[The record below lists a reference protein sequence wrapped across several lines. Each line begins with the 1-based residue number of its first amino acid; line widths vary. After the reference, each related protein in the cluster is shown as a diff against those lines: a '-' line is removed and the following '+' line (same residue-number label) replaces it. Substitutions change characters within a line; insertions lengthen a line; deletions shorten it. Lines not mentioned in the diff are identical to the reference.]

1 MIKLSIIIATY
12 NRAEFLIRTL
22 TSLKNQTLENSLFE
36 IVVVNNNCKDNTS
49 ELFEEFAANNST
61 LNLKMVRETM
71 QGLSHA
77 RNCGLAESKGEYI
90 AIIDDDEEVNG
101 GFAEG
106 YYSFFEG
113 HPDVA
118 ACGGKVVPLYEFP
131 APKWLSPYSE
141 RPIAGQ
147 LDLGSEIKP
156 FTGKRY
162 PGGGNM
168 GIRRS
173 AIEKY
178 GSFNTEL
185 GRTGSSPM
193 GGEEKELFERLRAGG
208 EKIYYIPDSI
218 IYHIIPEAKL
228 TREYFE
234 RLSYMI
240 GVSERVRTQS
250 QGKKEYYKRII
261 DEDIKWYATLVL
273 FVWYTIKLQPIK
285 GWYLIKMRWNIT
297 LGLLNAE

>member
-22 TSLKNQTLENSLFE
+22 KSLTNQTLENSLFE
-36 IVVVNNNCKDNTS
+36 VVVVNNNSVDNTT
-49 ELFEEFAANNST
+49 ELFEQFAELHPE

-77 RNCGLAESKGEYI
+77 RNCGLANSVGEYI
-90 AIIDDDEEVNG
+90 AIIDDDEEVNE

-106 YYSFFEG
+106 YYSFFES
-113 HPDVA
+113 HPNVA

-131 APKWLSPYSE
+131 VPKWLTPYSE

-147 LDLGSEIKP
+147 LDLGEQIKP
-156 FTGKRY
+156 FPGKKY

-173 AIEKY
+173 AIEQY

-185 GRTGSSPM
+185 GRTGNSPM

-208 EKIYYIPDSI
+208 EQIYYIPDSI

-228 TREYFE
+228 TTEYFE

-250 QGKKEYYKRII
+250 QGKKAYYKRII
-261 DEDIKWYATLVL
+261 DEDIKWYATLL
-273 FVWYTIKLQPIK
+273 LLVWYTLKLHPIK
-285 GWYLIKMRWNIT
+285 GWYLIKMRWGIT
-297 LGLLNAE
+297 LGLFNAE